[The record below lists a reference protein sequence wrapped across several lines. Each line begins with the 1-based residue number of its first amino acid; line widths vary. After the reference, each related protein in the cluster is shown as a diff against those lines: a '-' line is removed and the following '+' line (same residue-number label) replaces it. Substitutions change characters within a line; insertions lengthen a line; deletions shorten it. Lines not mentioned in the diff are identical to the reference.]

1 MFQKRTISS
10 EPTFKFWQNLCNGS
24 NERRLRNQ
32 LFQFSQNNDEVTI
45 RIKNEGM
52 IRNPELDFLQ
62 ARLNNKKQEIVI
74 ETTNFIKWLYVG
86 LTIFILLFALL
97 QLKNGIIAT
106 ISVLLIFGLI
116 ILYNY
121 RKINKAIIKFENTL
135 ENNARFG

>member
-1 MFQKRTISS
+1 M
-10 EPTFKFWQNLCNGS
+10 
-24 NERRLRNQ
+24 
-32 LFQFSQNNDEVTI
+32 TI

-52 IRNPELDFLQ
+52 ILNPELNFLQ

-97 QLKNGIIAT
+97 LLKNGIIAT

>member
-10 EPTFKFWQNLCNGS
+10 EPTFKFWQKLCNGS
-24 NERRLRNQ
+24 KERRLRDQ
-32 LFQFSQNNDEVTI
+32 LFQFSKDGEEVTI
-45 RIKNEGM
+45 KIKNEG
-52 IRNPELDFLQ
+52 IILNPEIDFLQ
-62 ARLNNKKQEIVI
+62 ARLINDKQEIVV
-74 ETTNFIKWLYVG
+74 ETSKFIKWLYVG
-86 LTIFILLFALL
+86 LTIFIFLFALL

-106 ISVLLIFGLI
+106 IAVLLIFGLI